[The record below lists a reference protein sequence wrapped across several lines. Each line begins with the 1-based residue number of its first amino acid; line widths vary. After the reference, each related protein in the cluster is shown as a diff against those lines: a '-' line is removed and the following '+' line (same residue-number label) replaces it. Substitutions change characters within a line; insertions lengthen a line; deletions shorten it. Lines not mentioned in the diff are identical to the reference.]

1 VEYHLLPLEERALQ
15 ALVFSTSLA
24 VSNEVTEM
32 IQKQGDYDGPDIAQ
46 WERIAGPSDPLI
58 MERDRLTQA
67 LITVAT
73 LNELIM
79 GISA

>member
-1 VEYHLLPLEERALQ
+1 MDYHLLPLEERALQ

-24 VSNEVTEM
+24 VSSEVTEM
-32 IQKQGDYDGPDIAQ
+32 IQKQKDYSGQDVAQ
-46 WERIAGPSDPLI
+46 WERIAGPNDPLI
-58 MERDRLTQA
+58 LERDRITES
-67 LITVAT
+67 LIIVAT